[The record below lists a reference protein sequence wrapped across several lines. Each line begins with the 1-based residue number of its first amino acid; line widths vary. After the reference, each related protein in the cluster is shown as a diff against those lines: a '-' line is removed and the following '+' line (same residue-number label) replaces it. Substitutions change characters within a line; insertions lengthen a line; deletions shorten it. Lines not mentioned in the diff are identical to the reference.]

1 MSDVTEELTRVALEL
16 KAAKLQEALAK
27 ERRIEYEEK
36 LIALVPPELEVHKGQ
51 TTISF
56 PDGSKVVT
64 KAGVTVKA
72 NIAEIQK
79 IFEDLPE
86 HHAPIANKTTHALD
100 LVGYEWY
107 RMNFPDIYNL
117 IAEHVEVTPKKIGVE
132 LKPAK
137 K

>member
-16 KAAKLQEALAK
+16 KAAKLQETLAK

-56 PDGSKVVT
+56 PDGSRVVT
-64 KAGVTVKA
+64 KAGVTIKA

-86 HHAPIANKTTHALD
+86 HHAPIASKLP
-100 LVGYEWY
+100 GYEWY
-107 RMNFPDIYNL
+107 RVNLPDVYNL